1 MNVLSTRKTRLP
13 ITVIAVPNG
22 GPRTKPKA
30 LNVALP
36 FARGAFTVVY
46 DAEDR
51 PEPRQL
57 RDALQ
62 AFRTGGRN
70 LACVQA
76 RLCIDNT
83 ADSWLARYYTAEYAG
98 QFDVFLLGLTALH
111 LPLPLG
117 GSSNHFYTA
126 TLREVGAWDPYNVTE
141 DADLGMRLARFG
153 YRADMISSTTYE
165 EAPAQTGAWLRQRTR
180 WFKGWMQTWLV
191 HMRRPLRLWRDLK
204 PAGFMAF
211 QLMVGGS
218 VLAALVHPLFMGALI
233 YSIARGGE
241 MWHGDSAAVAVPVML
256 YGTTAIIG
264 YLSAAF
270 LGWLGLMRRGL
281 LPTAWVLL
289 LTPLHWLLLSLA
301 AWRAAYQ
308 LIFAPYVW
316 EKTEHGLAKSSQRA
330 VRMTRA
336 LVELERQLSELRE
349 NGEPP
354 ALPQTIPNRFTIRRR
369 TAAGAKFSPPRRR
382 LS

>member
-1 MNVLSTRKTRLP
+1 M
-13 ITVIAVPNG
+13 PNG

-36 FARGAFTVVY
+36 FARGTFTVVY

-51 PEPRQL
+51 PEPHQL
-57 RDALQ
+57 RDALA
-62 AFRTGGRN
+62 AFRDGGDD

-98 QFDVFLLGLTALH
+98 QFDVFLPGLTALH

-126 TLREVGAWDPYNVTE
+126 ILREVGGWDPYNVTE
-141 DADLGMRLARFG
+141 DADLGMRLVRFG

-191 HMRRPLRLWRDLK
+191 HMRQPRRLLRELK
-204 PAGFMAF
+204 LPGFIAF
-211 QLMVGGS
+211 QLMVGGN
-218 VLAALVHPLFMGALI
+218 VLAALVHPLFVGGLI
-233 YSIARGGE
+233 WSIASGGDL
-241 MWHGDSAAVAVPVML
+241 WRNDSAAVLIFGTL
-256 YGTTAIIG
+256 YGTTAVIG
-264 YLSAAF
+264 YLSSGF

-281 LPTAWVLL
+281 LSSAWVLA

-301 AWRAAYQ
+301 AWRAVYQ
-308 LIFAPYVW
+308 LAVSPYAW
-316 EKTEHGLAKSSQRA
+316 EKTEHGLAKTSHRNA
-330 VRMTRA
+330 RVTRA
-336 LVELERQLSELRE
+336 LVALERQLSELKE
-349 NGEPP
+349 SGE
-354 ALPQTIPNRFTIRRR
+354 LPVLLDEASNRSDIRRSN
-369 TAAGAKFSPPRRR
+369 AA
-382 LS
+382 